1 MADKESFK
9 LRAGGFDSPTGYF
22 VNLIQE
28 DILMPQ
34 PGDFGL
40 TKIHGWV
47 GVWVSLGQWLNG
59 DASRYTHAFL
69 VLDNEQVIEAQPGGA
84 VITPLSEYMGRL
96 DVVFS
101 RVPLTD
107 EQRDTMVA
115 HARQLEG
122 TPYSF
127 LDYLALALTKL
138 KIKPKFI
145 VNRVKSSGHLICS
158 QLVAQE
164 YEKVGAPLFTDGTPS
179 YMVTPGDLA
188 DVLIRN

>member
-1 MADKESFK
+1 
-9 LRAGGFDSPTGYF
+9 
-22 VNLIQE
+22 
-28 DILMPQ
+28 MPQ

>member
-1 MADKESFK
+1 MLEP
-9 LRAGGFDSPTGYF
+9 R
-22 VNLIQE
+22 
-28 DILMPQ
+28 

-40 TKIHGWV
+40 TKIKGWV

-84 VITPLSEYMGRL
+84 VITPLSEYTDRF

-101 RVPLTD
+101 RSELTD

-127 LDYLALALTKL
+127 LDYLALALTRL

-145 VNRVKSSGHLICS
+145 FNRVKSSGHLICS

-164 YEKVGAPLFTDGTPS
+164 YEKVGASLFTDGTPA

-188 DVLIRN
+188 DVLIRK

>member
-1 MADKESFK
+1 MQEK
-9 LRAGGFDSPTGYF
+9 L
-22 VNLIQE
+22 I
-28 DILMPQ
+28 PQ

-40 TKIHGWV
+40 TKIKGWT

-59 DASRYTHAFL
+59 DASRFTHAFL

-84 VITPLSEYMGRL
+84 VITPLSEYLGRL

-101 RVPLTD
+101 RRDLTD

-127 LDYLALALTKL
+127 LDYLAIGLARLGIT
-138 KIKPKFI
+138 PSFI
-145 VNRVKSSGHLICS
+145 MKRVLDSGHLICS
-158 QLVAQE
+158 QLVAGE
-164 YEKVGAPLFTDGTPS
+164 YERVGAPLFTDGTLPS
-179 YMVTPGDLA
+179 MVTPGDLTY
-188 DVLIRN
+188 VLTDSK